1 MTSPR
6 HVIVCGAG
14 VVGASVAYFLA
25 RRGLRV
31 TAIERTGVACAAS
44 GKSGGFLALDWC
56 DNTVVEGLARASFAL
71 HAELARELATD
82 YGYRRMDTYM
92 VAARET
98 GQISGG
104 HRAATPPW
112 IDGPAIVGGA
122 IGTPET
128 TAQVH
133 PARFT
138 EALLD
143 AARAHGATLRL
154 GVVEAVAV
162 REGIARGVVVD
173 GETLEADAVV
183 LAMGPWTGRVGGVRL
198 PRIHGLKGYSVTLAV
213 PDVPAHALFMDYR
226 TADGDALEPEII
238 PRPDG
243 TVYVCGMADRQPLPE
258 SAEGVE
264 VSEAGCAIL
273 ARAAGRVSAALATA
287 TITRRQA
294 CYRPVTD
301 DGVPLIGAVP
311 GARGAYV
318 ATGHGP
324 WGMLNAP
331 ATGMALAELITD
343 GVARAVDLEPFDP
356 ARLAATRLRS

>member
-14 VVGASVAYFLA
+14 VVGASVAYFLT

-104 HRAATPPW
+104 HHAAAPPW

-173 GETLEADAVV
+173 GEPLEADAVV

-331 ATGMALAELITD
+331 ATGLALAELITD
-343 GVARAVDLEPFDP
+343 GVARTVDLEPFDP

>member
-1 MTSPR
+1 M
-6 HVIVCGAG
+6 VCGAG
-14 VVGASVAYFLA
+14 VMGAAVSYFLA
-25 RRGLRV
+25 SRGVAV
-31 TAIERTGVACAAS
+31 TVVERSGVACAAS

-56 DNTVVEGLARASFAL
+56 DGSELGPLARASFAL
-71 HAELARELATD
+71 HAELARQLGTD
-82 YGYRRMDTYM
+82 YGYRRMDTFM
-92 VAARET
+92 LAARER
-98 GQISGG
+98 GAIAGG
-104 HRAATPPW
+104 HRVAAPSW
-112 IDGPAIVGGA
+112 LDGAGVVTAALGS
-122 IGTPET
+122 PET

-162 REGIARGVVVD
+162 REGTARGVVVD

-198 PRIHGLKGYSVTLAV
+198 PRIHGLKGYSVTLAA

-331 ATGMALAELITD
+331 ATGLALAELITD
-343 GVARAVDLEPFDP
+343 GVARTVDLEPFDP
-356 ARLAATRLRS
+356 ARLAATRMRS

>member
-44 GKSGGFLALDWC
+44 GKSGGVLALDWC

-104 HRAATPPW
+104 HRAAAPPW
-112 IDGPAIVGGA
+112 IDGPAIVGSA
-122 IGTPET
+122 IGTTET

-198 PRIHGLKGYSVTLAV
+198 PRIHGLKGYSVTLAA

-331 ATGMALAELITD
+331 ATGLALAELITD

>member
-6 HVIVCGAG
+6 HIIVCGAG

-25 RRGLRV
+25 RRGVRV
-31 TAIERTGVACAAS
+31 TVIERTGVACAAS

-71 HAELARELATD
+71 HATLARELAVD

-98 GQISGG
+98 GRVPGG
-104 HRAATPPW
+104 HQTAAPPW
-112 IDGPAIVGGA
+112 IDGPAIVAGA
-122 IGTPET
+122 IGTTET

-143 AARAHGATLRL
+143 GARSHGATLRP

-162 REGIARGVVVD
+162 REGTARGVVVD

-198 PRIHGLKGYSVTLAV
+198 PRIQGLKGYSVTLAA

-226 TADGDALEPEII
+226 TADGGALEPEII

-258 SAEGVE
+258 SADGVE
-264 VSEAGCAIL
+264 VSEVGCAVL
-273 ARAAGRVSAALATA
+273 ARAAG
-287 TITRRQA
+287 
-294 CYRPVTD
+294 
-301 DGVPLIGAVP
+301 P

-331 ATGMALAELITD
+331 ATGLALAELITD
-343 GVARAVDLEPFDP
+343 GAARAVDLEPFDP
-356 ARLAATRLRS
+356 ARLAATRMRS

>member
-6 HVIVCGAG
+6 HIIVCGAG

-25 RRGLRV
+25 RRGVRV
-31 TAIERTGVACAAS
+31 TVIERTGVACAAS

-71 HAELARELATD
+71 HATLARELAVD

-98 GQISGG
+98 GRVPGG
-104 HRAATPPW
+104 HQTAAPPW
-112 IDGPAIVGGA
+112 IDGPAIVAGA
-122 IGTPET
+122 IGTTET

-143 AARAHGATLRL
+143 GARSHGATLRL

-162 REGIARGVVVD
+162 REGTARGVVVD
-173 GETLEADAVV
+173 GATLEADAVV
-183 LAMGPWTGRVGGVRL
+183 LAMGPWTGRVGGVSL
-198 PRIHGLKGYSVTLAV
+198 PRIHGLKGYSVTLAA

-258 SAEGVE
+258 SADGVE
-264 VSEAGCAIL
+264 VSEAGCAVL
-273 ARAAGRVSAALATA
+273 ARAAGRVSAALAA
-287 TITRRQA
+287 AVVTRRQA

-318 ATGHGP
+318 ATAHGP

-331 ATGMALAELITD
+331 ATGLALAELITD
-343 GVARAVDLEPFDP
+343 GAARAVDLEPFDP
-356 ARLAATRLRS
+356 ARLAATRMRS